1 MLVQFVV
8 CLILTFVA
16 FVVQDVI
23 MAYGYGSL
31 GNMLGLVMFL
41 SNPVFAAAY
50 LSTPYVLMLLLDLR
64 SRKRRKMDKEF

>member
-1 MLVQFVV
+1 
-8 CLILTFVA
+8 VA
-16 FVVQDVI
+16 FVVQDII

>member
-1 MLVQFVV
+1 
-8 CLILTFVA
+8 
-16 FVVQDVI
+16 